1 MKILIIRFSSI
12 GDIVLT
18 SPVVRCIHEQ
28 IAGVEIHYLTK
39 FAYRD
44 IIASNPYITRKIYVK
59 EDLANVLKE
68 LKKERYDFILDLH
81 NSMRSF
87 LVRLYLGRPSD
98 VVNKL
103 NIEKWL
109 YVNFKWKVLPDIHIV
124 DRYLEPVRKLRVLND
139 GKGLDYFIPAADYVS
154 ADQLPLTH
162 LHGYVALVIGA
173 RHATKKLP
181 LWKLQRLC
189 SLLPLPVILI
199 GGPEDA
205 AEGLILSA
213 ADPLKIYNGCGKY
226 SLNQSASLVK
236 QSKYVITHDTG
247 FMHIAAAFK
256 KKIISIWGSTV
267 PEFGM
272 YPYFGSGHMEPGIV
286 ENKELNCRPCSKIGF
301 EKCPKGHFN
310 CMNQLEEERI
320 ILISN
325 TF

>member
-18 SPVVRCIHEQ
+18 SPVVRCIYQQ

-59 EDLANVLKE
+59 DDLTTVQKE

-87 LVRLYLGRPSD
+87 LVRCKLGRPSD

-124 DRYLEPVRKLRVLND
+124 DRYLEPVRKLGVLND
-139 GKGLDYFIPAADYVS
+139 GKGLDYFIPSADYIK
-154 ADQLPLTH
+154 ADHLPLTH
-162 LHGYVALVIGA
+162 IHGYVALVIGA

-199 GGPEDA
+199 GGPEDTA
-205 AEGLILSA
+205 DGLILSA
-213 ADPLKIYNGCGKY
+213 ADPVKIYNGCGKY

-236 QSKYVITHDTG
+236 QAKYVITHDTG

-256 KKIISIWGSTV
+256 KKIISIWGNTV
-267 PEFGM
+267 PELGM
-272 YPYFGSGHMEPGIV
+272 YPYFGNDHMEPGIV

-320 ILISN
+320 IAISN